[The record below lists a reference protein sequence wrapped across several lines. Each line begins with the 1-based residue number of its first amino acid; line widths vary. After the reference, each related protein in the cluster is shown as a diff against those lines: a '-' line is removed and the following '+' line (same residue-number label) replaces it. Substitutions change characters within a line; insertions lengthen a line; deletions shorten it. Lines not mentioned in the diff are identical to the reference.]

1 MKREFLNP
9 GNKYRP
15 IPFWSWNDKLEIPE
29 LEYQIEEMKKAGMGG
44 YFMHA
49 RSGLKTSYLSE
60 DWFDCIEAGIN
71 KGKEVGLDA
80 WAYDEEG
87 WPSGFA
93 GGLVP
98 SLSED
103 YYAKFISLRVLGD
116 SSEINWDETIAAF
129 VMNKSTNTYKRISS
143 DMQINVS
150 ADEEILQI
158 VLNKNPFYIDTMNK
172 RAVDAFL
179 DTTHQEYYNRFGKD
193 FGSSMKGFFTDEPR
207 FTCDNFY
214 DLAWSSDLADE
225 FKVRYGYDL
234 LDRLPDLY
242 RKTEGYEAV
251 RYDFWRLV
259 SDMFVTNYMKNIY
272 DWCDEHNCKATGH
285 IMMEES
291 IFSQMTSTGGVMPFY
306 EYLHIPGIDWLRRD
320 ISSPIVPKQVGSVA
334 CQLGKKQIL
343 TESFALSGWDV
354 SFEELKQIAE
364 WQFVNGVNQIC
375 QHLQGYT
382 IKGVRKRDYPPSLFT
397 QQTWWN
403 EYKGFNDY
411 LGRVC
416 VALSMGDQQADVLL
430 LHPMRS
436 GFVLFDGTRTDEI
449 RALDDAFTEA
459 NERLTGLHI
468 SYHLGD
474 ETIIGKYAKVE
485 NGRFVVGRIPYKTV
499 IMPQMRAIDEITLK
513 LLLEFSAQGGYIF
526 SIGEFPSFTNGSN
539 EDLETLRTVV
549 IDADYD
555 SIRSIMLQKNLVYIS
570 LSEEQ
575 KEVEDISF
583 QLRESDEGTVLFMA
597 NLSKDNKHDT
607 VLRIYGRH
615 VSVEKMIAEN
625 GEIVH
630 YEYSFDGKDTLVK
643 LYFAPMQSHI
653 LLLNDSEAE
662 YVAKEQA
669 DSYEIEM
676 GNSWNI
682 ESMDLNSYTLDMC
695 EYKIDDGEWEAP
707 IAVIL
712 LQNKLLELQRP
723 CKVAM
728 RFNFDVNMDVSK
740 LNDFYVVIEDAA
752 LYDIIVNGQNIKNEV
767 CGWWK
772 DKSFHKVDISSAV
785 KEGHNTIVLETEFSQ
800 PQKVYD
806 VLFGENVYE
815 TEINKITYDMELESI
830 YLLGDFGVRA
840 KKPFK
845 YAEKKAMITEGCFEI
860 VDKPTSLKS
869 KNFTEQGL
877 LFFAGK
883 LLLSQKLNIEKAL
896 GRRVILKLGRQKAPI
911 INVYVNGERAKSVLW
926 APFEVDIT
934 EFVKDGENLIELEVF
949 ASNRNLF
956 GPHHHIKGECYNVGP
971 ESFTGRWSWVERES
985 EADATE
991 LIDVNKSFWLDS
1003 YCFVEF
1009 GLE

>member
-1 MKREFLNP
+1 MRKEFLNP

-49 RSGLKTSYLSE
+49 RSGLKTTYLSKE
-60 DWFDCIEAGIN
+60 WFDCIEAGIN

-98 SLSED
+98 ALSPD
-103 YYAKFISLRVLGD
+103 YYAKFISLKVL
-116 SSEINWDETIAAF
+116 SSTENMDWAKTVAAF
-129 VMNKSTNTYKRISS
+129 LICTETNKYERVAEGTVVKAGN
-143 DMQINVS
+143 N
-150 ADEEILQI
+150 EEILQVI
-158 VLNKNPFYIDTMNK
+158 LNENPFYIDTMNK

-179 DTTHQEYYNRFGKD
+179 ETTHQQYYERYGKD
-193 FGSSMKGFFTDEPR
+193 FGTGMKGFFTDEPR
-207 FTCDNFY
+207 YTCDNFN
-214 DLAWSSDLADE
+214 DLAWSSDLVEE
-225 FKVRYGYDL
+225 FKARYGYDL
-234 LDRLPDLY
+234 VDRLPDLY

-259 SDMFVTNYMKNIY
+259 NDMFVTNYMKNIY
-272 DWCDEHNCKATGH
+272 DWCEEHNCKTTGH

-320 ISSPIVPKQVGSVA
+320 ISSPVVPKQVGSVA

-397 QQTWWN
+397 QQTWWK
-403 EYKGFNDY
+403 EYRSFNDY

-430 LHPMRS
+430 IHPMRS

-474 ETIIGKYAKVE
+474 ETIIGKYGKVE
-485 NGRFVVGRIPYKTV
+485 DGKFVVGRIPYKTV
-499 IMPQMRAIDEITLK
+499 IMPQMAAIDEVTLK
-513 LLLEFSAQGGYIF
+513 LLLDFAAQGGHIF
-526 SIGEFPSFTNGSN
+526 STGSFPTFTNGSS
-539 EDLETLRTVV
+539 EDLAKLREVV
-549 IDADYD
+549 TDTDYD
-555 SIRSIMLQKNLVYIS
+555 SIRELMVEKKLVYIS
-570 LSEEQ
+570 LSENE
-575 KEVEDISF
+575 KEVEDVSF
-583 QLRESDEGTVLFMA
+583 QLRASDEGTVLFLA
-597 NLSKDNKHDT
+597 NLSKENSHDT
-607 VLRIYGRH
+607 VLRIYGKH
-615 VSVEKMIAEN
+615 VAVEKMVAED
-625 GEIVH
+625 GQIIPFEA
-630 YEYSFDGKDTLVK
+630 SFDGEDTIVK
-643 LYFAPMQSHI
+643 LFFAPMQSHI
-653 LLLNDSEAE
+653 LLLNNSEEVFVQEGKMAVQE
-662 YVAKEQA
+662 VSVE
-669 DSYEIEM
+669 E
-676 GNSWNI
+676 NWNI
-682 ESMDLNSYTLDMC
+682 DRMDLNSYTLDIC
-695 EYKIDDGEWEAP
+695 EYRIDDGDWQEP
-707 IAVIL
+707 TAVIL

-723 CKVAM
+723 CKIAM
-728 RFNFDVNMDVSK
+728 RFNFNVATDVSK
-740 LNDFYVVIEDAA
+740 MKEFYVVIEDAK
-752 LYDIIVNGQNIKNEV
+752 LYDITVNGTKVPTEI

-772 DKSFHKVDISSAV
+772 DKTFHKVDIKSAI
-785 KEGHNTIVLETEFSQ
+785 KTGENTIVLESSFSQ

-830 YLLGDFGVRA
+830 YLLGDFGVVA
-840 KKPFK
+840 KKPFE
-845 YAEKKAMITEGCFEI
+845 YGEKKAMITEGEFEI
-860 VDKPTSLKS
+860 VDKPTTLKS

-877 LFFAGK
+877 LFFAGTMK
-883 LLLSQKLNIEKAL
+883 LSQVLNVMKEADKK
-896 GRRVILKLGRQKAPI
+896 VILKLGRQKAPI
-911 INVYVNGERAKSVLW
+911 IKVFVNGQEIKSILW
-926 APFEVDIT
+926 APFEADIT
-934 EFVKDGENLIELEVF
+934 EAAKDGENLIEIEFF

-991 LIDVNKSFWLDS
+991 LIDVNKSFWTDT
-1003 YCFVEF
+1003 YCFVEV

>member
-143 DMQINVS
+143 DMKINVS

-242 RKTEGYEAV
+242 RKTERYEAV

-272 DWCDEHNCKATGH
+272 DWCDDHNCKATGH

-526 SIGEFPSFTNGSN
+526 STGEFPSFTNGSN

-583 QLRESDEGTVLFMA
+583 QLRESNEGTVLFMA

-752 LYDIIVNGQNIKNEV
+752 LYDIIVNGQNIKNKV

>member
-143 DMQINVS
+143 DMKINVS

-242 RKTEGYEAV
+242 RKTEGYEDV

-526 SIGEFPSFTNGSN
+526 STGEFPSFTNGSN

-583 QLRESDEGTVLFMA
+583 QLRESNEGTVLFMA

>member
-1 MKREFLNP
+1 MRKEFLNP

-49 RSGLKTSYLSE
+49 RSGLKTTYLSE
-60 DWFDCIEAGIN
+60 EWFDCIEAGIK

-98 SLSED
+98 ALSPD
-103 YYAKFISLRVLGD
+103 YYAKFISLKVLE
-116 SSEINWDETIAAF
+116 SSENINWAETVATFVFNVDTNKYERIAEGTVVKAG
-129 VMNKSTNTYKRISS
+129 
-143 DMQINVS
+143 
-150 ADEEILQI
+150 AGEEILQVI
-158 VLNKNPFYIDTMNK
+158 LNENPFYIDTMNK

-179 DTTHQEYYNRFGKD
+179 DTTHQQYYNRYGED
-193 FGSSMKGFFTDEPR
+193 FGTGMKGFFTDEPR
-207 FTCDNFY
+207 FTCDNFN
-214 DLAWSSDLADE
+214 DLAWSSDLAEE
-225 FKVRYGYDL
+225 FKTRYGYDIV
-234 LDRLPDLY
+234 DRLPDLY
-242 RKTEGYEAV
+242 RKTAGYEAV

-259 SDMFVTNYMKNIY
+259 NDMFVTNYMKNIY
-272 DWCDEHNCKATGH
+272 DWCEEHDCKTTGH

-320 ISSPIVPKQVGSVA
+320 ISSPVVPKQVGSVA

-403 EYKGFNDY
+403 EYRSFNDY

-430 LHPMRS
+430 IHPMRS

-474 ETIIGKYAKVE
+474 ETIIGKYGKVE
-485 NGRFVVGRIPYKTV
+485 DGSFVVGRIPYKTV
-499 IMPQMRAIDEITLK
+499 IMPQMAAIDEVTLK
-513 LLLEFSAQGGYIF
+513 LLLDFAAQGGHIF
-526 SIGEFPSFTNGSN
+526 STGAFPTFTNGCSK
-539 EDLETLRTVV
+539 DLAKLREVV
-549 IDADYD
+549 VDTDYD
-555 SIRSIMLQKNLVYIS
+555 SIRALMVEKKLIYIS
-570 LSEEQ
+570 LSEDE
-575 KEVEDISF
+575 KEVEDVSF
-583 QLRESDEGTVLFMA
+583 QLRAADEGTVLFLA
-597 NLSKDNKHDT
+597 NLSKEKKHDT
-607 VLRIYGRH
+607 ELRIYGKH
-615 VSVEKMIAEN
+615 VSIEKMIAED
-625 GEIVH
+625 GEIVPF
-630 YEYSFDGKDTLVK
+630 ESCFDGVDTVVK
-643 LYFAPMQSHI
+643 LFFAPMQSHI
-653 LLLNDSEAE
+653 LLLNNAETE
-662 YVAKEQA
+662 YVQEGKTAVQEVSVA
-669 DSYEIEM
+669 E
-676 GNSWNI
+676 NWNI
-682 ESMDLNSYTLDMC
+682 DSMDLNSYTLDIC
-695 EYKIDDGEWEAP
+695 EYKIDDGDWQEP

-723 CKVAM
+723 CKIAM
-728 RFNFDVNMDVSK
+728 RFNFNVATDVSK
-740 LNDFYVVIEDAA
+740 LNEFYVVIEDAK
-752 LYDIIVNGQNIKNEV
+752 LYDITVNGTKVPTEV

-772 DKSFHKVDISSAV
+772 DKTFHKVDIKSAV
-785 KEGHNTIVLETEFSQ
+785 KTGENTIVLESSFSQ

-830 YLLGDFGVRA
+830 YLLGDFGVVA
-840 KKPFK
+840 KKPFE
-845 YAEKKAMITEGCFEI
+845 YGAKKAMITEGEFEI
-860 VDKPTSLKS
+860 VDKPVALKS

-877 LFFAGK
+877 LFFAGTLK
-883 LLLSQKLNIEKAL
+883 LSQNLNVEKEA
-896 GRRVILKLGRQKAPI
+896 GKRVILKLGRQKAPI
-911 INVYVNGERAKSVLW
+911 INVYVNGQKAKSVLW
-926 APFEVDIT
+926 APFEADVT
-934 EFVKDGENLIELEVF
+934 ELVKDGENLIELEVF

-991 LIDVNKSFWLDS
+991 LIDVNKSFWADT